1 MNRKKNICVIGS
13 GFSGLSAATYLADQ
27 GHNVFILEKNSKLG
41 GRARKFNSKGFTFDM
56 GPSWYWMPDVFEK
69 YFNDFGKKISDYL
82 KLNRLDPSYKVFF
95 KDEVIDIPSDYAALK
110 DLFESIEE
118 GSGEKLDKFLE
129 QAEKKYKVGIQN
141 LVYKPGLS
149 LTEFLDRETFSG
161 IFQLDVFQSMHKHI
175 RKYFNDERLIKLL
188 EFPILFLG
196 ATPKNTPALYSLMN
210 YADIKLGTWYPDGG
224 MNKII
229 EAMVALAE
237 EKGVKFYVNQEVEK
251 LAYFNNSV
259 THIITTEKTFD
270 ADYVVCS
277 GDYHHFDQNI
287 LEHKY
292 RNYSESYWNKRVL
305 APSSLLFYVGIDKK
319 LKNISHHCLFFDKDF
334 EKHAEEIYTTPRWP
348 SEPLFYASFTSQS
361 DSSVAPKGCENMFLL
376 IPIAPDLEDNKITRD
391 RYFDLILSRL
401 EKLTNQKIKEH
412 IIYKKSYAISDFKKD
427 YFSFKG
433 NAYGLANTLYQTA
446 ILKPRLKNKKL
457 NNLFFC
463 GQLTVPGPGVPP
475 SLISGNVVSK
485 EISKS
490 IAKS

>member
-41 GRARKFNSKGFTFDM
+41 GRARKYSSKGFTFDM

-82 KLNRLDPSYKVFF
+82 KLKRLDPSYKVFF
-95 KDEVIDIPSDYAALK
+95 KEEVIDIPSDYASLK
-110 DLFESIEE
+110 KLFESIEE
-118 GSGEKLDKFLE
+118 GSGDKLDKFLE
-129 QAEKKYKVGIQN
+129 QAEKKYKVGIKN

-149 LTEFLDRETFSG
+149 LNEFLDRETFSG
-161 IFQLDVFQSMHKHI
+161 IFQLDIFKSMHKHI
-175 RKYFNDERLIKLL
+175 RKYFSDERLIKLL

-229 EAMVALAE
+229 EAMVELAE
-237 EKGVKFYVNQEVEK
+237 EKGVKFYLNQEVEK
-251 LAYFNNSV
+251 LAYLNDSV

-334 EKHAEEIYTTPRWP
+334 DRHAEEIYTTPRWP

-361 DSSVAPKGCENMFLL
+361 DSGVAPKGCENMFLL
-376 IPIAPDLEDNKITRD
+376 MPIAPDLEDNKITRD

-446 ILKPRLKNKKL
+446 ILKPRIKNKKL

-475 SLISGNVVSK
+475 SLISGNVVYK